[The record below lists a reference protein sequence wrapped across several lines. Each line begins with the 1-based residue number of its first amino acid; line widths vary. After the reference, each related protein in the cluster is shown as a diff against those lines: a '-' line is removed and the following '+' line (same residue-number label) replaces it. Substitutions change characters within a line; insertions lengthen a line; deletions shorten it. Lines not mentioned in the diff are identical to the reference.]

1 MQFLVEVDEIDS
13 AIFEESGE
21 FEASSEEM
29 KSRVDAL
36 LKVFESNEM
45 STVGQQ
51 LAAFVAEAMEGVVS
65 AIGSPEKDQAELSE
79 SFTGRQKAMLERWK
93 DYP

>member
-1 MQFLVEVDEIDS
+1 MQFLVEIGKIDS
-13 AIFEESGE
+13 AIFDESGA

-29 KSRVDAL
+29 KSRVHAL
-36 LKVFESNEM
+36 LEVFESNEM

-65 AIGSPEKDQAELSE
+65 VIGSSEKDQTELSE
-79 SFTGRQKAMLERWK
+79 SLSGRQKAILEGWK